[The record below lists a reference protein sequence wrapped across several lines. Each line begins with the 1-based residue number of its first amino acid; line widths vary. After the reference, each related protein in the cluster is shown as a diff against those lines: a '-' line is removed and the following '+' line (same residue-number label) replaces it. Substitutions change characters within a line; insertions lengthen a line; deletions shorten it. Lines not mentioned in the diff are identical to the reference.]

1 MFVADFIGSPPMNFL
16 HFEAGIQAGD
26 RAIKFRDVSI
36 AVPEIHEQRAAGPLV
51 LGVRPEHIRFSDA
64 APIRGRIFG
73 AEYLGTTQIVTVD
86 TEQGRVKAR
95 LASSAAVQ
103 IGETVGLAFQL
114 RLLGIVRCAKRQSNP
129 DSKPWEQQL
138 WLMSACGV
146 SASALAA
153 VEAVRDLSLTIND
166 GEFVVLL
173 GPSGAGKTTTLRLI
187 SGLERPDNGSISIN
201 GRDVTSDPPGTRD
214 IAFVFQQ
221 FSLYPHLTVYDNL
234 AFPLRS
240 PARRVPEPAIRKR
253 VEQTAE
259 LLHITGKLG
268 NRATRLSGGEMQRVA
283 IGRALVR
290 DPAIYLMDEPLSSL
304 DAKLRAELRLEL
316 KRIQVELGATIL
328 YVTHDQI
335 EAMTMASRIGVIKDG
350 ALLQLGTPRE
360 IYENPSDR
368 YVASRLGTPQINFLP
383 AKLIPEA
390 AVPSGTDT
398 IGIRTEYLQ
407 IARANGGGIVGR
419 VHRIEHLGD
428 QNHVHLEYRGE
439 MLVTLADP
447 HQPLQ
452 AGQDVELQ
460 LIHPLYFDAAG
471 RRITATV
478 H

>member
-1 MFVADFIGSPPMNFL
+1 MAN
-16 HFEAGIQAGD
+16 
-26 RAIKFRDVSI
+26 VSLRR
-36 AVPEIHEQRAAGPLV
+36 VSK
-51 LGVRPEHIRFSDA
+51 RF
-64 APIRGRIFG
+64 
-73 AEYLGTTQIVTVD
+73 GT
-86 TEQGRVKAR
+86 
-95 LASSAAVQ
+95 
-103 IGETVGLAFQL
+103 
-114 RLLGIVRCAKRQSNP
+114 
-129 DSKPWEQQL
+129 
-138 WLMSACGV
+138 
-146 SASALAA
+146 
-153 VEAVRDLSLTIND
+153 VEAVCDLSLTIND

-240 PARRVPEPAIRKR
+240 PARRVPEPVIRRR

-259 LLHITGKLG
+259 LLHIAGKLG

-350 ALLQLGTPRE
+350 ELLQLGTPRE

-407 IARANGGGIVGR
+407 MANGGGIVGK

-452 AGQDVELQ
+452 AGQDVELR
-460 LIHPLYFDAAG
+460 LIHPLYFDSAG
-471 RRITATV
+471 RRIRATV